1 MTKRMANY
9 LNRLDEFIDVQFQ
22 NRDAEYTD
30 STRVRYYITFVEKN
44 VKHINDSM
52 LRYLIANLEFDNNKE
67 KFLKDIMIY
76 IELNK
81 DFIREY
87 NQLFEKI
94 VEDDRFT
101 VHVIPREI
109 RNMNLIKQ
117 IIL

>member
-22 NRDAEYTD
+22 NCDAEYTD
-30 STRVRYYITFVEKN
+30 FSRVKYYITFVEKN

-52 LRYLIANLEFDNNKE
+52 LRYLITNLEFDKNKQQFLE
-67 KFLKDIMIY
+67 KIMIY

-87 NQLFEKI
+87 LQLFEKI
-94 VEDDRFT
+94 VEDSKFT
-101 VHVIPREI
+101 VFVIPLEI